1 MTRAII
7 RLILCAVFNGSI
19 PQDYGFRQH
28 SNSQEKQQNNISTSA
43 SWSFFASEKTQNKPK
58 GKKGKNR
65 SRVKFINRN
74 ILRLNCVT

>member
-43 SWSFFASEKTQNKPK
+43 SWSFWPAKKRKTNQK
-58 GKKGKNR
+58 GRRGKIGAEWN
-65 SRVKFINRN
+65 S
-74 ILRLNCVT
+74 